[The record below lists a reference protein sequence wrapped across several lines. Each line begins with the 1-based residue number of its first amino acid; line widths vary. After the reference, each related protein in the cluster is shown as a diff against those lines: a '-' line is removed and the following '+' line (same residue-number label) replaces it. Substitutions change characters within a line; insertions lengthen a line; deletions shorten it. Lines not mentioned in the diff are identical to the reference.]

1 MKAPDKATL
10 STLIM
15 RKGKKYGRFVEKRRK
30 KLNEFL
36 QELLDSPHTCDDEL
50 FRDFL
55 SPDEMVSDEEDGFD
69 TSDED
74 MLERFF
80 DEEKNVSTPVPTVTT
95 PRSRP
100 RVGARDVDEMSDGVE
115 EKEEKED
122 ENLLVTLSSL
132 KEDLD
137 SEREQQQSRKVRR
150 RKKEKK
156 KKRVEKK
163 AVKKRSRKDKVSA
176 ISPSAVR
183 DILKFTWKLAQ
194 ELFELYDS
202 TWIYRRTISMVK
214 SMVTTVLEGSA
225 YRTIKRKYDDMFTRE
240 SAMYLILKIKRKMWP
255 DGKWR
260 EPPPD
265 YTEEEISLHRRLLM
279 ETLPK
284 IVPGT

>member
-30 KLNEFL
+30 KLNDFL
-36 QELLDSPHTCDDEL
+36 QELLASPHTCDDEL

-55 SPDEMVSDEEDGFD
+55 SPDEMISDEEDGFD

-74 MLERFF
+74 VLERFF

-100 RVGARDVDEMSDGVE
+100 RVGARDVDEMSDGE
-115 EKEEKED
+115 EKEEKEED
-122 ENLLVTLSSL
+122 ENLLVKLSL
-132 KEDLD
+132 KEEDLGGG
-137 SEREQQQSRKVRR
+137 ERKQQIEKKRR
-150 RKKEKK
+150 VEKKPVKK
-156 KKRVEKK
+156 KKR
-163 AVKKRSRKDKVSA
+163 SNRKDKASA